1 MSVKFARCALWGEGE
16 EAPRKRGCYSNS
28 EFSRHYNS
36 GTLHFGVEK
45 IPPGASFLQNK
56 LQFCKLSG

>member
-28 EFSRHYNS
+28 EFSRHYMNS
-36 GTLHFGVEK
+36 GTCILVQKKYHPVPVFSKTNSNFV
-45 IPPGASFLQNK
+45 S
-56 LQFCKLSG
+56 